1 MAYIKSKDNE
11 KFKTIKS
18 LLASK
23 KRYKE
28 KKYLAEGLRTV
39 ELALEHGADIDM
51 VILREGSE
59 FDLDLKD
66 LRVHTL
72 SKDLYDQ
79 VSDTENSQGIM
90 AVVKTK
96 DLSIDDFDPT
106 RYRRVLVL
114 DRLQDPGNVGTI
126 IRTADAMGFDLICMT
141 KGCVDVYNPKVV
153 RSAMGSGFYMDLL
166 MESQEAI
173 LSILKGAGLQIV
185 SSSLNT
191 DNYYDEV
198 TYADRCALVLGNEA
212 NGINDFWVEN
222 SDLLVKIPMYGKAE
236 SFNVAISGALLMSKM
251 INRES
256 K

>member
-1 MAYIKSKDNE
+1 MTYIKSKDNE
-11 KFKTIKS
+11 KFKAIKS
-18 LLASK
+18 LLVSK

-51 VILREGSE
+51 VILRDGSE
-59 FDLDLKD
+59 FDLD

-90 AVVKTK
+90 AVVKMR
-96 DLSIDDFDPT
+96 DLSKEDFDPS
-106 RYRRVLVL
+106 RHRKVLVL

-126 IRTADAMGFDLICMT
+126 IRTADAMGFDLICMA

-153 RSAMGSGFYMDLL
+153 RSAMGSGFYMDILL
-166 MESQEAI
+166 ESQEAI

-185 SSSLNT
+185 SSSLDT

-198 TYADRCALVLGNEA
+198 TYGDGCALVLGNEA
-212 NGINDFWVEN
+212 NGINDFWIEN

-236 SFNVAISGALLMSKM
+236 SFNVAISAALLMSKV
-251 INRES
+251 IKRKN

>member
-141 KGCVDVYNPKVV
+141 KGC
-153 RSAMGSGFYMDLL
+153 FYMDLL

-185 SSSLNT
+185 SSSLDT

-251 INRES
+251 IKREN

>member
-51 VILREGSE
+51 VILRDGSE

-106 RYRRVLVL
+106 RHRRVLVL

-126 IRTADAMGFDLICMT
+126 IRTADAVGFDLICMT

-173 LSILKGAGLQIV
+173 LSILKGQA
-185 SSSLNT
+185 
-191 DNYYDEV
+191 
-198 TYADRCALVLGNEA
+198 C
-212 NGINDFWVEN
+212 
-222 SDLLVKIPMYGKAE
+222 K
-236 SFNVAISGALLMSKM
+236 
-251 INRES
+251 
-256 K
+256 

>member
-66 LRVHTL
+66 LMVHTL

-106 RYRRVLVL
+106 RYRRVIVL

-185 SSSLNT
+185 SSSLDT

-198 TYADRCALVLGNEA
+198 TYAERCALVLGNEA

-251 INRES
+251 IKREN

>member
-51 VILREGSE
+51 VILREGSK

-66 LRVHTL
+66 LRVLTL

-90 AVVKTK
+90 AVVNTK

-106 RYRRVLVL
+106 RYRMVLVL

-185 SSSLNT
+185 SSSLDT

-251 INRES
+251 INREN

>member
-39 ELALEHGADIDM
+39 ELALEYGADIDM

-66 LRVHTL
+66 LRVNTL

-106 RYRRVLVL
+106 KYRRILVL

-185 SSSLNT
+185 SSSLDT

-251 INRES
+251 IKREN

>member
-1 MAYIKSKDNE
+1 MTYIKSKDNE

-59 FDLDLKD
+59 FDL
-66 LRVHTL
+66 
-72 SKDLYDQ
+72 DLYDQ

-185 SSSLNT
+185 SSSLDT

-251 INRES
+251 IKREN

>member
-59 FDLDLKD
+59 FDLDLED
-66 LRVHTL
+66 LKVNTL
-72 SKDLYDQ
+72 SRDLFDQ

-90 AVVKTK
+90 AVVKMMN
-96 DLSIDDFDPT
+96 LSSDDFDPA
-106 RYRRVLVL
+106 RHKRVLIL

-166 MESQEAI
+166 IDSQEAI

-185 SSSLNT
+185 SSSLDT

-251 INRES
+251 IKREN